1 MRALVAFAGVLLL
14 GLSTAG
20 HAKTIKTFEVGGWS
34 AGAYTDEGKF
44 SHCAGT
50 AGYNSGIHVTVLIG
64 RKYNWGVGFSN
75 PAWRLTPGAEIPL
88 AYVIDGGDVQQVTA
102 KAISPTGVIVG
113 FGGNS
118 DRFQN
123 FSRGRVLRIAA
134 SDQVFTFNLTD
145 TSRLLPMLLNCV
157 NEQVSPAPVR
167 AAVTRPELRADA
179 MVFAAN
185 LLSEAGVTGFR
196 IATSNELPDIKA
208 DVVWVA
214 GDVVGTVNVLPVILP
229 RQIDELKALMVGT
242 RAKECKGTFFSGSM
256 PDDSGDSRLVRVFTT
271 CQTDKTTTT
280 DYYLVVPRK
289 AGGYYMMRTMT
300 EGKSETPA
308 KEVDANIRKAVFKV
322 LPK

>member
-1 MRALVAFAGVLLL
+1 MRALVAFASALLI
-14 GLSTAG
+14 GWSTAG

-34 AGAYTDEGKF
+34 AGAYTEDGKF

-50 AGYNSGIHVTVLIG
+50 AGYNSGIYVTVLIS
-64 RKYNWGVGFSN
+64 RKYSWGVGFSN
-75 PAWRLTPGAEIPL
+75 PSWRLTPGTEIPL

-102 KAISPTGVIVG
+102 KAISPTGVLVG

-118 DRFQN
+118 DRFRN

-145 TSRLLPMLLNCV
+145 TSRLLPVLLNCV
-157 NEQVSPAPVR
+157 NEQVNPAPAR
-167 AAVTRPELRADA
+167 AAVSRPELRADA

-196 IATSNELPDIKA
+196 IATSNELPEIKA

-214 GDVVGTVNVLPVILP
+214 GDVVGTINVLPSIQSQQV
-229 RQIDELKALMVGT
+229 DELKSLMVGT

-256 PDDSGDSRLVRVFTT
+256 PDDNGDGRVVRVFTT
-271 CQTDKTTTT
+271 CQSDKTLT
-280 DYYLVVPRK
+280 DYYLMVPRK

-300 EGKSETPA
+300 EGKSEAPA
-308 KEVDANIRKAVFKV
+308 KEVDANIRRAVFKV